1 LSRARFNRD
10 EGTPAVRE
18 ARRSQD
24 EPAPVTAIEIDVPD
38 RWDALA
44 LSEELIPFHSFLVQ
58 HDKGWVVHANAPGYR
73 GQPLARA
80 LEAVDG
86 WSAERRLEASC
97 RVEGRPYELGERRA
111 A

>member
-1 LSRARFNRD
+1 LSARFDLD
-10 EGTPAVRE
+10 EGAPTVE
-18 ARRSQD
+18 ETQRSQD
-24 EPAPVTAIEIDVPD
+24 EHPPVTAIEVDVPD
-38 RWDALA
+38 RFDALA

-58 HDKGWVVHANAPGYR
+58 HDKRWVVHAKAPGYR

-86 WSAERRLEASC
+86 WSAERRVEASC
-97 RVEGRPYELGERRA
+97 RVGGRPYKLGGRRA